1 MLWVHPFVAVLGF
14 IESEVILCMCVTQR
28 DLWRTFA
35 HGVIS
40 FRRGLMDLETAED
53 FKSYLREEV
62 VRGSSGSHKKMVGTK
77 VSGTHTLPSLCRGAY
92 VQTFTYK
99 CCF

>member
-1 MLWVHPFVAVLGF
+1 
-14 IESEVILCMCVTQR
+14 
-28 DLWRTFA
+28 
-35 HGVIS
+35 
-40 FRRGLMDLETAED
+40 MDLETAED

-77 VSGTHTLPSLCRGAY
+77 VSGTHTLPYFYRGTY

-99 CCF
+99 MLFLVQETFWCPPSAVDW

>member
-1 MLWVHPFVAVLGF
+1 
-14 IESEVILCMCVTQR
+14 
-28 DLWRTFA
+28 
-35 HGVIS
+35 
-40 FRRGLMDLETAED
+40 MDLETAED